1 MELGHSKGCVSLDA
15 CVVGEEWVAL
25 LQYNFHDNNR
35 WIKIPEVAG
44 KS

>member
-1 MELGHSKGCVSLDA
+1 MELGHLKGCVSLDA
-15 CVVGEEWVAL
+15 RVVGEDWVAL
-25 LQYNFHDNNR
+25 LQYIFHDNNE